1 MKRFIIILK
10 FFFKLIFKIKI
21 KNEIEKKKIIV
32 FDCVNSYHLISILE
46 AKDYFLLSSRLN
58 RINTIFLDKDI
69 ITYIIKNFFKR
80 NLKINYFISLI
91 QKIDP
96 NVVITNIDNSVEF
109 TILSKHFFEKKKFL
123 SIQFGTRGD
132 IFRNSGE
139 NNHLLF
145 FSNLICFG
153 EFDIELLKKKKV
165 IVKKYF
171 LGGSLKNSY
180 YQNKFKGNDKLK
192 KIDIC
197 FMGKQMSTE
206 NKKLEKIFLN
216 QKKILE
222 FLIKFVENKKLN
234 FLIQSK
240 QIKNNFEEKFY
251 KKLIGR
257 KKIKINWRKNKF
269 DFSSSYDAI
278 NTSKIVIGPPSTILR
293 EALSHNA
300 KVLCCEISPESEG
313 IHPFDGFCYLENFNY
328 QQFEKRLNHFLD
340 INTEN
345 YYKKLNRKLD
355 YYMKKEN
362 TSLLIKKLISKENY
376 LLK

>member
-109 TILSKHFFEKKKFL
+109 SILSKHFFEKKKFL

-257 KKIKINWRKNKF
+257 KKNK
-269 DFSSSYDAI
+269 D
-278 NTSKIVIGPPSTILR
+278 
-293 EALSHNA
+293 
-300 KVLCCEISPESEG
+300 
-313 IHPFDGFCYLENFNY
+313 
-328 QQFEKRLNHFLD
+328 
-340 INTEN
+340 
-345 YYKKLNRKLD
+345 
-355 YYMKKEN
+355 
-362 TSLLIKKLISKENY
+362 
-376 LLK
+376 